1 MKTATLLDRGA
12 GRGPARPWR
21 SRRRVPGL
29 RGPTLMLPVC
39 LDDPSPGKGL
49 GFRDLKPEARWPSWE
64 DSRAGPSGEGYRSHP
79 LSAPQPPV
87 PSGPPGELKPPLL
100 GLQAL
105 MGRRRPL
112 DVVGCSRHWNLL
124 PLNQL
129 VPHPKSSAV
138 TTATMVSWSPAWGP
152 GDQPASGTPRS
163 PGAP

>member
-1 MKTATLLDRGA
+1 MKTATLLDRGS

-79 LSAPQPPV
+79 LSAPQPP
-87 PSGPPGELKPPLL
+87 PRPLRPPWGAEAASARSASTNGETAAPGCGWL
-100 GLQAL
+100 LQAL
-105 MGRRRPL
+105 ESFAPQPAGSSPQELSSHHSNYGFLEPSMG
-112 DVVGCSRHWNLL
+112 
-124 PLNQL
+124 
-129 VPHPKSSAV
+129 
-138 TTATMVSWSPAWGP
+138 TWGP
-152 GDQPASGTPRS
+152 ASLWNT
-163 PGAP
+163 